1 MSISWH
7 MPKIMPILLAYARI
21 GAYSKI
27 VAYAIM
33 EISIT
38 LQNSKVMLNMKICR
52 DFEFYLKALDKEI
65 FYKAVFIMEGGM
77 GWILCFE
84 VRINFS

>member
-1 MSISWH
+1 
-7 MPKIMPILLAYARI
+7 
-21 GAYSKI
+21 
-27 VAYAIM
+27 
-33 EISIT
+33 
-38 LQNSKVMLNMKICR
+38 MLICR